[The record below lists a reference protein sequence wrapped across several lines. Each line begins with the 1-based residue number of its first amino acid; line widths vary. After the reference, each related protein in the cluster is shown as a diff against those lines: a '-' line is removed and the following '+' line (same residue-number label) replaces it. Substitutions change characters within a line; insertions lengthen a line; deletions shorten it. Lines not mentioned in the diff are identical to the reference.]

1 MLVQDVVKKI
11 QDDIA
16 SLNRRLSSIS
26 IGAGIDHGGLSG
38 LADDDHV
45 QYLLADGSRNLSSY
59 IDIDEIADPGAP
71 AAGDVRF
78 FAHDEHLISLGEDDM
93 WYDLSSGAFSA
104 SSHIHAAITVTDE
117 GGLNIT
123 WSAGE
128 IFDAFISGANQ
139 MVDIA
144 AEPVNQ
150 AQTANTMNWLFYD
163 QTAGGL
169 DNSANED
176 DIKWNEGDFPVAAI
190 GCSPTDIL
198 ALHHFP
204 LGNRELHNIK
214 RVLFTALN
222 AVVSDGL
229 VISEHAGGGAFDVDL
244 SAGTFVHLGIDVHNT
259 SAIDST
265 VTNIIRWFHDAA
277 DNWATD
283 TNAQIDAANWDDPTD
298 GAGIQPNTNN
308 KYYRSI
314 FYTDGTYI
322 HWLYP
327 QEEFDTLAQAIAG
340 DDPEPPDYLAHF
352 PSCTVIIMKGDDAAF
367 PAAGSD
373 QWIDVRPTLAG
384 AKIGGVV
391 TDHGG
396 LSGLGDDDH
405 TQYLLVS
412 GARAMAGNLDMGG
425 NQITNVG
432 NVDGVDVSAHAARH
446 ELGGADQ
453 VDHDALLNFV
463 ANEHIDHTS
472 VTLTAGTGLTGGGDI
487 SANRTFDV
495 DVGIADDKIVQID
508 SASVADNDYAKFTA
522 SGLEGR
528 SYAEMLADLSG
539 QAGAAFNWNNQDLT
553 GIEKVYLGSYFL
565 DGVGDHIKTSFGVL
579 CRDVQNQGFFISG
592 GNLYND
598 GARIHLAGSTHPT
611 TPSRLTL
618 QAAGNVFINI
628 GYLLLQ
634 NIRSG
639 ATQAAAGA
647 AADELWKT
655 NGHATL
661 PDNVVMIGV

>member
-1 MLVQDVVKKI
+1 MLVQDVIKKI

-16 SLNRRLSSIS
+16 SLNRRISSIS
-26 IGAGIDHGGLSG
+26 GGSVIDHGTLSG

-78 FAHDEHLISLGEDDM
+78 FAHDEHLISLGEDDT
-93 WYDLSSGAFSA
+93 WYDLSSGAFGT

-128 IFDAFISGANQ
+128 IFDAFISGGNQ
-139 MVDIA
+139 MVDTA

-277 DNWATD
+277 DNWTTD

-298 GAGIQPNTNN
+298 GAGIQPNANN

-327 QEEFDTLAQAIAG
+327 QEEFNTLAQAIAG

-352 PSCTVIIMKGDDAAF
+352 PSCTVVVMKGDDAAF

-373 QWIDVRPTLAG
+373 QWIDVRPTLGG

-432 NVDGVDVSAHAARH
+432 TVDGVDISAYLDQSVKQAASPTFVTVKLSALTDGYVPYHVSDAAGLANSGIFWDGANKIGINVIPSAWATIVPVIEIGSAAAASIGVYNSGVVPAGYYSSNLYFNGSNWIYKASYPAIQYIIDAYNARFQWFGAPSGTAGNIATLI
-446 ELGGADQ
+446 ERMKLEEDGSLYVYDTDDDVLREVSFGADDSGGAG
-453 VDHDALLNFV
+453 F
-463 ANEHIDHTS
+463 
-472 VTLTAGTGLTGGGDI
+472 
-487 SANRTFDV
+487 
-495 DVGIADDKIVQID
+495 
-508 SASVADNDYAKFTA
+508 
-522 SGLEGR
+522 
-528 SYAEMLADLSG
+528 
-539 QAGAAFNWNNQDLT
+539 
-553 GIEKVYLGSYFL
+553 KVL
-565 DGVGDHIKTSFGVL
+565 
-579 CRDVQNQGFFISG
+579 
-592 GNLYND
+592 
-598 GARIHLAGSTHPT
+598 RIP
-611 TPSRLTL
+611 
-618 QAAGNVFINI
+618 N
-628 GYLLLQ
+628 
-634 NIRSG
+634 
-639 ATQAAAGA
+639 
-647 AADELWKT
+647 
-655 NGHATL
+655 
-661 PDNVVMIGV
+661 

>member
-1 MLVQDVVKKI
+1 MLVQDVIKKI

-16 SLNRRLSSIS
+16 SINRRISSIS
-26 IGAGIDHGGLSG
+26 GGSAIDHGTLSG

-78 FAHDEHLISLGEDDM
+78 FAHDEHLISLGEDDT

-104 SSHIHAAITVTDE
+104 SSHVHAVITVTDK

-128 IFDAFISGANQ
+128 VFDAFISGGNQ
-139 MVDIA
+139 MVDTT

-150 AQTANTMNWLFYD
+150 AQTPNTMNWLFYD
-163 QTAGGL
+163 QTAGDL

-176 DIKWNEGDFPVAAI
+176 DIKWAEGDFPVAAI

-204 LGNRELHNIK
+204 LGNREMHNIK
-214 RVLFTALN
+214 RVLFTALD
-222 AVVSDGL
+222 AVVKDGL
-229 VISEHAGGGAFDVDL
+229 VVSEHAGGGAFDVDL
-244 SAGTFVHLGIDVHNT
+244 SAGTFVHLGIDVHT
-259 SAIDST
+259 VSAIDST
-265 VTNIIRWFHDAA
+265 ATNIIRWFHDAA

-298 GAGIQPNTNN
+298 GAGIQPNTNS

-327 QEEFDTLAQAIAG
+327 QEEFNTLAQAIAG

-352 PSCTVIIMKGDDAAF
+352 PSCTVVVMKGDDAAF

-373 QWIDVRPTLAG
+373 QWIDVRPTLGG

-405 TQYLLVS
+405 TQYLLAS
-412 GARAMAGNLDMGG
+412 GARAMAGNLNMGG
-425 NQITNVG
+425 NNITNVG
-432 NVDGVDVSAHAARH
+432 DITANHLA
-446 ELGGADQ
+446 LGGASIDS
-453 VDHDALLNFV
+453 DIGLNFTEV
-463 ANEHIDHTS
+463 LTDTDNSPKYGIYSVLQAAKTAAVMTS
-472 VTLTAGTGLTGGGDI
+472 
-487 SANRTFDV
+487 
-495 DVGIADDKIVQID
+495 IAYGQLGRVILD
-508 SASVADNDYAKFTA
+508 STNT
-522 SGLEGR
+522 
-528 SYAEMLADLSG
+528 
-539 QAGAAFNWNNQDLT
+539 QNWTHPIAL
-553 GIEKVYLGSYFL
+553 
-565 DGVGDHIKTSFGVL
+565 
-579 CRDVQNQGFFISG
+579 QGFQGSI
-592 GNLYND
+592 YTE
-598 GARIHLAGSTHPT
+598 AGSTGT
-611 TPSRLTL
+611 ITGAAGLVSYANLADAATVTNFYGLYVAAPSVAGNKLINNYGIYVSTQNKGLTL
-618 QAAGNVFINI
+618 NYAIYTNTG
-628 GYLLLQ
+628 L
-634 NIRSG
+634 IRFGDSIFCTGLKSG
-639 ATQAAAGA
+639 ANQAAAGA
-647 AADELWKT
+647 AANELYHDT
-655 NGHATL
+655 D
-661 PDNVVMIGV
+661 DNTIKIGV